1 MIRPLATALSALV
14 LCAGPALAD
23 PFNINITN
31 GESAMLLLT
40 VNDMNF
46 PSPKVAYSGSIN
58 SGQMISVYING
69 ENGSNGHIQWTASSA
84 DRTKCGSGDLTGLGS
99 GSNMTVTTPSSC

>member
-1 MIRPLATALSALV
+1 MIKRLATALSALILGV
-14 LCAGPALAD
+14 TPALAD
-23 PFNINITN
+23 PFNINISN

-40 VNDMNF
+40 VNDMNY

-69 ENGSNGHIQWTASSA
+69 ENGSGGHIQWSATSA
-84 DRTKCGSGDLTGLGS
+84 DRTKCGSGDVGSLGS
-99 GSNMTVTTPSSC
+99 GNNLTVNTPSSC